1 MKPECLVLIALTCI
15 VLVGVVGIPFGDP
28 RFIPIAVM
36 LELLFI
42 GLAVLVSKGYTRPLY
57 ICVIL
62 ASLIIIGN
70 SITTA
75 HIHRMM
81 MTFAKPVNTIV
92 LIIGG
97 YVLQALLIYASVI
110 AIMDKRR
117 RRRRTLT
124 SSSSGN
130 SMGWSTT
137 TGFKRI

>member
-1 MKPECLVLIALTCI
+1 MKPECLVLIALTSI
-15 VLVGVVGIPFGDP
+15 VLVGLVGIPFGDP
-28 RFIPIAVM
+28 RFIPIAII
-36 LELLFI
+36 LELVFI
-42 GLAVLVSKGYTRPLY
+42 VLAVLVSKGYTRPLY
-57 ICVIL
+57 ISIVL

-81 MTFAKPVNTIV
+81 MIFVKPVNTIV

-117 RRRRTLT
+117 RTLT
-124 SSSSGN
+124 ASSSY
-130 SMGWSTT
+130 
-137 TGFKRI
+137 